1 MTGAFP
7 TTGPHALRHITMG
20 LGWDPVRTTGRFGR
34 HSKDI
39 DLNAAALAFVGDRF
53 TDAAFHEQLTS
64 RDGAMRHLGDSVT
77 GDGDGDNEVI
87 VVDLTRLA
95 PDVTT
100 IVFIVTCY
108 SGQGF
113 DQIENG
119 FCRVTDNVTGTE
131 LARFDLASARSY
143 TGLVLGKL
151 HRPQGDW
158 GFTWIGE
165 PIWAQHV
172 VNAIPQLT
180 GHLA

>member
-1 MTGAFP
+1 MTGAL
-7 TTGPHALRHITMG
+7 PHPGHSSLRHVTMG
-20 LGWDPVRTTGRFGR
+20 LGWDPVRATGLFGR
-34 HSKDI
+34 RSKDI
-39 DLNAAALAFVGDRF
+39 DLNAAALSFVGERF
-53 TDAAFHEQLTS
+53 TDVAFHEQLTS
-64 RDGAMRHLGDSVT
+64 RDTAMRHLGDSVT

-87 VVDLTRLA
+87 VVDLTRLD

-100 IVFIVTCY
+100 VVFIVTCY

-119 FCRVTDNVTGTE
+119 FCRVTDNVTGCE
-131 LARFDLASARSY
+131 LARIELASARSH

-158 GFTWIGE
+158 IFTWIGE

-172 VNAIPQLT
+172 VNAIPQLN